1 MAKTG
6 KKTPRKSAQTKTARS
21 RKTTGTTRRT
31 RARSTEK
38 LGLIERLLRWV
49 LFGVLR
55 TVWWIGIRVAVVVGV
70 IVGGTT
76 WYYYE
81 TLPPMEELL
90 DGRDQGSVT
99 LLDRNDRVFAWRG
112 AQYQTLHAD
121 DASPHLVNAV
131 LATED
136 KRFYD
141 HFGLDPRGISRA
153 IVANARAG
161 RVVQGGST
169 ITQQVAKL
177 LFFENTRSL
186 ERHIKQVPIV
196 LAMEL
201 KYSKDDI
208 LSIYLNRAYLGAGAQ
223 GFEAAARRYFNKSA
237 RSVTPAEAAML
248 AGLLKAPS
256 RYAPTSDIEAA
267 QGRAEVIVGLMEEQG
282 YLTRVEADLAR
293 ALPAQLSSA
302 AAGRNGSAFA
312 DWVMSAGPDFLTRAT
327 TEDVVMSTTFDPQ
340 TQRAAVAALEDV
352 FKTKVREGSKA
363 QAAIVV
369 LSPDGA
375 VRAMV
380 GGRSIGKAGQ
390 FNRATQALRQP
401 GSAFKPMVYA
411 AGLEAGLDPY
421 TIIPDTPV
429 TIDVP
434 GSGPWS
440 PKNYTREYRG
450 DIPMVEAFRESINT
464 VAVRVSEYAGR
475 GKVRQI
481 ARDLGIRQD
490 LAQGPA
496 LALGVSE
503 VTLLELTGAYA
514 AILNGGRRSEPYGLL
529 DLRLKQDNQLLMGT
543 DRVPPVPVVTE
554 QTAGQLVYM
563 MAEVVANGTGRR
575 AQLPDR
581 PAAGKSG
588 TTQAARDAWFIGFTG
603 DYVTGVWMGYDDNT
617 PLTGVTGGGL
627 PADIWREVN
636 IRIHEGLPP
645 SPLPMLVPEPPRYV
659 ASNDAPQQQDQVAN
673 SILHSVLDSIFGLS
687 N

>member
-1 MAKTG
+1 MARPG
-6 KKTPRKSAQTKTARS
+6 KKTPPRGKAR
-21 RKTTGTTRRT
+21 RKTTGTRRT
-31 RARSTEK
+31 RRRSA
-38 LGLIERLLRWV
+38 ERPALFERVLRWL
-49 LFGVLR
+49 LFGVVLR
-55 TVWWIGIRVAVVVGV
+55 TAWWIGLRAGVVVAV
-70 IVGGTT
+70 ILGGTT

-81 TLPPMEELL
+81 TLPPMEQLL
-90 DGRDQGSVT
+90 DGRDRGSVT
-99 LLDRNDRVFAWRG
+99 LLDRNGRTFAWRG
-112 AQYQTLHAD
+112 EQYQTLRAA

-136 KRFYD
+136 RRFYD
-141 HFGLDPRGISRA
+141 HFGLDPRGIVRA
-153 IVANARAG
+153 LVSNARAG

-186 ERHIKQVPIV
+186 ERHIKQIPVV

-201 KYSKDDI
+201 RYSKDDI

-267 QGRAEVIVGLMEEQG
+267 QGRADVILGLMEEQG
-282 YLTRVEADLAR
+282 RLSRVEADLAR
-293 ALPAQLSSA
+293 ALPAELSA
-302 AAGRNGSAFA
+302 AAAARAGSHFA
-312 DWVMSAGPDFLTRAT
+312 DWVMGSGPDFLTGAT
-327 TEDVVMSTTFDPQ
+327 TEDVVMATTFDPRI
-340 TQRAAVAALEDV
+340 QRAAVQALDEV
-352 FKTKVREGSKA
+352 FETRVKPGSKA

-380 GGRSIGKAGQ
+380 GGRNIGRAGQ
-390 FNRATQALRQP
+390 FNRAAQALRQP

-411 AGLEAGLDPY
+411 AGLEAGLDPNSLVSDS
-421 TIIPDTPV
+421 PL

-440 PKNYTREYRG
+440 PKNYTRDYRG
-450 DIPMVEAFRESINT
+450 DITLTEAFRDSVNT

-481 ARDLGIRQD
+481 ARDLGIGQD

-503 VTLLELTGAYA
+503 ITLLELTGAYA

-543 DRVPPVPVVTE
+543 DRVPPVPVLSET
-554 QTAGQLVYM
+554 TAGQLVYM
-563 MAEVVANGTGRR
+563 MSEVVANGTGRR

-581 PAAGKSG
+581 PAAGKTG
-588 TTQAARDAWFIGFTG
+588 TTQAARDAWFVGFTG
-603 DYVTGVWMGYDDNT
+603 DYVTGVWMGNDDNT
-617 PLTGVTGGGL
+617 PLRGVTGGGL
-627 PADIWREVN
+627 PAAIWREAML
-636 IRIHEGLPP
+636 RIHEGLPP
-645 SPLPMLVPEPPRYV
+645 SPLPMLVPPPPRGLAV
-659 ASNDAPQQQDQVAN
+659 AASDVRRADPVAEN
-673 SILHSVLDSIFGLS
+673 ILNSVLNSIFGLS